1 MKEKSERKAALQEL
15 KLQTRRGKNSDSFT
29 FTQAR
34 DSFSYSANVKINVY
48 PDLGLDLCSENFE
61 DKGIN
66 RKCYTKQKQ
75 NGEAGNNILC

>member
-15 KLQTRRGKNSDSFT
+15 KLQTRRGKNSVSFT
-29 FTQAR
+29 R
-34 DSFSYSANVKINVY
+34 ESFSYSANVKINVY

-66 RKCYTKQKQ
+66 RKCYTKQ
-75 NGEAGNNILC
+75 

>member
-15 KLQTRRGKNSDSFT
+15 KLQTRRGKNSVSFT
-29 FTQAR
+29 R
-34 DSFSYSANVKINVY
+34 ESFSYSANVKINVY

>member
-15 KLQTRRGKNSDSFT
+15 KLQTRRGKNSGSFT
-29 FTQAR
+29 FIEAR
-34 DSFSYSANVKINVY
+34 ERSYSANVKINVY
-48 PDLGLDLCSENFE
+48 LDLGLDLCSENFE

>member
-15 KLQTRRGKNSDSFT
+15 KLQTRRGKTKVTVSLL
-29 FTQAR
+29 AR
-34 DSFSYSANVKINVY
+34 ERSYSANVKINVY
-48 PDLGLDLCSENFE
+48 LDLGLDLCSENFE

-75 NGEAGNNILC
+75 NGEAWNNILC